1 MAEALVGRSEEQSP
15 SEAET
20 LLAIGFLME
29 AANLPHFLIFR
40 DIKKITYLQSA
51 SFSLT
56 FQK

>member
-1 MAEALVGRSEEQSP
+1 MQMAEALVGRSEEQSP

-40 DIKKITYLQSA
+40 DIKKITYICNLHP
-51 SFSLT
+51 FP
-56 FQK
+56 